1 MGHAVHADYV
11 RTNESRAYQRPK
23 PKLHLVAN
31 FELNVNLSLDRIEG
45 DSDDDVQVLGERE
58 EDVQVL
64 AEREEEVRMVGVV
77 IALQP
82 GERWIERE

>member
-1 MGHAVHADYV
+1 M
-11 RTNESRAYQRPK
+11 
-23 PKLHLVAN
+23 
-31 FELNVNLSLDRIEG
+31 DRIEG

>member
-1 MGHAVHADYV
+1 M
-11 RTNESRAYQRPK
+11 
-23 PKLHLVAN
+23 AN

-58 EDVQVL
+58 E
-64 AEREEEVRMVGVV
+64 EVRMVGVV

-82 GERWIERE
+82 GERWIERESEEEFQVLGEREEEYL